1 MAGEGRLLGEAD
13 ASRIEGVIMSEVLI
27 NKVAF
32 VTGGGS
38 GIGEATA
45 KALATAGASVAIAD
59 VDMAGAD
66 RVVAAIVDAGGIA
79 KSYKLDVSDDGAV
92 AEVVAAVDKEFGGL
106 HIAVN
111 NAGIGGDIAPTG
123 DQTPAGW
130 RKVMGIN
137 LDGVFYC
144 MRHEIAVMKKGGGGS
159 IINMASILGAVGF
172 ANSSAYVAAK
182 HGIIG
187 LTKTSAIEYAT
198 EGIRVNAVG
207 PGFISTPLLG
217 ALPEEALVGI
227 AAMHPMNRLGTSE
240 EVAALVLFL
249 ASPESS
255 FITGGYYPVDGGY
268 LAR

>member
-1 MAGEGRLLGEAD
+1 
-13 ASRIEGVIMSEVLI
+13 MSEELI
-27 NKVAF
+27 NKVAV

-38 GIGEATA
+38 GIGEASA
-45 KALATAGASVAIAD
+45 KALADAGASVAVAD
-59 VDMAGAD
+59 VDMVGAD
-66 RVVAAIVDAGGIA
+66 RVVNEILSTGGIA
-79 KSYKLDVSDDGAV
+79 KSYKLDVSDDAAVGAV
-92 AEVVAAVDKEFGGL
+92 ISSVAKDFGGL

-111 NAGIGGDIAPTG
+111 NAGIGGDLAPTG

-130 RKVMGIN
+130 RRVISIN

-144 MRHEIAVMKKGGGGS
+144 MRHEIAEMKKSGNGS

-182 HGIIG
+182 HGVIG
-187 LTKTSAIEYAT
+187 LTQTAAIEYAA
-198 EGIRVNAVG
+198 EGIRVNSVG
-207 PGFISTPLLG
+207 PGFIRTPML
-217 ALPEEALVGI
+217 ATLPQEAMAGI
-227 AAMHPMNRLGTSE
+227 AALHPINRLGKPE